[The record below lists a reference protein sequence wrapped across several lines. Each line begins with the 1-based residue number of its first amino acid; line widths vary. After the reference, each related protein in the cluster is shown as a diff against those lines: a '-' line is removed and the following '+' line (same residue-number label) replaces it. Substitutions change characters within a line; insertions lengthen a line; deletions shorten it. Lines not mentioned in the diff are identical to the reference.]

1 MKRRRTRTWWDSGDA
16 TGESTSDDDIHEIG
30 DHYTRADSP
39 FVEEGTHKRRHI
51 DPGLGQPLSSLT
63 LNEHRAPPY
72 VTELNEDEM
81 PSGGSYE
88 ISPDRIYVH
97 TLDDSDEED
106 KPRDYELNPF
116 VAEKLRSSA
125 AMDSQLPSMKPAENS
140 QALILWRPN
149 ELPLP
154 AEPHDDAD
162 DEVESA
168 GAMDIE

>member
-1 MKRRRTRTWWDSGDA
+1 MKRRRTRTWWDSGDG
-16 TGESTSDDDIHEIG
+16 TGESTSDDDIHETT
-30 DHYTRADSP
+30 DHCTRADSP

-63 LNEHRAPPY
+63 LNEHRALPY

-81 PSGGSYE
+81 PSGSSYE

-106 KPRDYELNPF
+106 KPDYELNPY

-125 AMDSQLPSMKPAENS
+125 AIDSHLPSVKLTENS

-154 AEPHDDAD
+154 TEPQPGTEN
-162 DEVESA
+162 EVEST

>member
-16 TGESTSDDDIHEIG
+16 TGESTSDDDIHEVA
-30 DHYTRADSP
+30 DHCTRADSP
-39 FVEEGTHKRRHI
+39 FVEEGAHKRRHI

-63 LNEHRAPPY
+63 LNEHCVHPY
-72 VTELNEDEM
+72 VTEINEDEM
-81 PSGGSYE
+81 LSGSSYE

-106 KPRDYELNPF
+106 RPDYELNPY

-125 AMDSQLPSMKPAENS
+125 AMDSQLPSMKPAEKS

-154 AEPHDDAD
+154 AERHDDAD
-162 DEVESA
+162 NDVESV